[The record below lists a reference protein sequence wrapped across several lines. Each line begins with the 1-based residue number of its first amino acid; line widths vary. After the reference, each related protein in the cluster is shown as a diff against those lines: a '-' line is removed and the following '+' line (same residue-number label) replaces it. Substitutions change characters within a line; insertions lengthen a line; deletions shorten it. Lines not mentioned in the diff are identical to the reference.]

1 MKRSYKIG
9 CAILPLVIAIV
20 ALFPLFAR
28 KSGFTLSKIHS
39 SNPYDPKWDIPISV
53 EELSEIQAI
62 LSQKFTYLASGN
74 HCYTFVSDDDAY
86 VIKFFKQKQITPI
99 TWKDYL
105 PIPSRRLIRE
115 NRRKYRNTM
124 YNSYVIAATK
134 LKNQTGTLY
143 LHLTKSHHFDQK
155 LELIDQ
161 HGKQHSIDLNK
172 AEFLIQKRAQ
182 IGFSYLDNMLAQSK
196 IEEAALAIE
205 SLFSLIATRCALGI
219 LDDDCQLWKNFGFRD
234 GKAMEVDIGEFRYG
248 SLEEIAIDLEI
259 DPIADQISHWINDHY
274 PQYHFLI
281 TEAVHNVLTDYM
293 MRSKNQS

>member
-1 MKRSYKIG
+1 MKRSYTIG
-9 CAILPLVIAIV
+9 CALIFLSIAAI
-20 ALFPLFAR
+20 ALCPLFVR

-39 SNPYDPKWDIPISV
+39 SNPYDPEWDIPISV
-53 EELSEIQAI
+53 EELSEIRAI

-115 NRRKYRNTM
+115 NRRKYRNKM
-124 YNSYVIAATK
+124 YGSYVIAATK
-134 LKNQTGTLY
+134 LKCQTGTMY
-143 LHLTKSHHFDQK
+143 LHLTKSHQFSRR
-155 LELIDQ
+155 LSLIDQ
-161 HGKQHSIDLNK
+161 HGRRHSIDLNN

-182 IGFSYLDNMLAQSK
+182 IGFSYLDTMLAQSK
-196 IEEAALAIE
+196 IREAALAID
-205 SLFSLIATRCALGI
+205 SLFSLIAARCKLGI
-219 LDDDCQLWKNFGFRD
+219 VDDDCQLWKNFGFRE

-248 SLEEIAIDLEI
+248 YCGEIAIDLEI
-259 DPIADQISHWINDHY
+259 ETIATQISHWINAHY

-281 TEAVHNVLTDYM
+281 TDAVHNVLTDYM
-293 MRSKNQS
+293 MRSKTSS